1 MGYKVLGF
9 AVWQGTKWYL
19 GRRAIGVKGKLAVA
33 GVGILVL
40 AGVAAAGRQ
49 SASHQ

>member
-1 MGYKVLGF
+1 MGYKILGY
-9 AVWQGTKWYL
+9 AVWQGTKWYM
-19 GRRAIGVKGKLAVA
+19 RRSVSGFKTKLAIA
-33 GVGILVL
+33 GVGALVV